1 MKQSILFASM
11 AIASGLVLTN
21 IYTSIVDVPAWG
33 NNIPASLEIA
43 RQYYRVSNPGDFFRI
58 FSPIN
63 QALGLLCVVLFWKRS
78 TKIRSLLIVACIMYL
93 AGEAMTFMYFY
104 PRNDIMFKSDITQV
118 ENLKTTWLQWRSMN
132 WVRTLII
139 ATGVICSATALHY
152 TYITSMISRRSY
164 KTSEIGTIAT
174 VS

>member
-1 MKQSILFASM
+1 MKNSILFASM
-11 AIASGLVLTN
+11 AIASGLVLAN

-43 RQYYRVSNPGDFFRI
+43 RQYYKVSNPGDFFRI

-63 QALGLLCVVLFWKRS
+63 QALGLLCIVLFWKRGS
-78 TKIRSLLIVACIMYL
+78 KIRLLLIAACVLYM

-104 PRNDIMFKSDITQV
+104 PRNDIMFKSDLTQV

-132 WVRTLII
+132 WVRTFII
-139 ATGVICSATALHY
+139 TAGVICSALALHY
-152 TYITSMISRRSY
+152 SYVTSVISRRSY
-164 KTSEIGTIAT
+164 RTSRIGDVVT